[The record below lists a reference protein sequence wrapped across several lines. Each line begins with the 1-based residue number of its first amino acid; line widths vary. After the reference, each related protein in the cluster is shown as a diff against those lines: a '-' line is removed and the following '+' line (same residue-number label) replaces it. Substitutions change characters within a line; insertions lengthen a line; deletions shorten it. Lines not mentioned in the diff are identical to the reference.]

1 MIRAFQTVLLVALA
15 GVGAACY
22 DPARVEMTVDQPP
35 PAPYSVKD
43 NAVSVTEGTAVVVRI
58 AVIDSDG
65 YLVLPDSVD
74 LTMDGDAATIAK
86 TDLADIYAIGG
97 AHPGNATLVVGSS
110 VRIPVTVTP
119 ANLTP

>member
-1 MIRAFQTVLLVALA
+1 MIRAYRPLLLFAIA
-15 GVGAACY
+15 AASVGCY
-22 DPARVEMTVDQPP
+22 DPARVEMSVDQAP

-65 YLVLPDSVD
+65 YLILPDSVS
-74 LTMDGDAATIAK
+74 LTMDGDAATIDK

-97 AHPGNATLVVGSS
+97 AQAGKATLVVGST

-119 ANLTP
+119 M